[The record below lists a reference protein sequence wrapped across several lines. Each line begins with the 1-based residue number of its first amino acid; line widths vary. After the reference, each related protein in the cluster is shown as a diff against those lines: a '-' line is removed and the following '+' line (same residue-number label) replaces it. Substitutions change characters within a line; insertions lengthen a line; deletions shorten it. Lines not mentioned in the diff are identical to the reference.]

1 MNLAPFFKMMSMFL
15 QFSKDALLIR
25 WMSLVASMTPSEMY
39 RLDMVFPSATFF
51 KSSLLGE
58 FVISI
63 LPFTL
68 RVLSTN
74 VEL

>member
-1 MNLAPFFKMMSMFL
+1 
-15 QFSKDALLIR
+15 
-25 WMSLVASMTPSEMY
+25 MSLVASMTPSEMY